1 MEKIISYI
9 RGNLE
14 MIKKIMFPA
23 VVIMAMIVF
32 WIFGGEEDLTVEDA
46 GSMEAME
53 TQVQEEVDETEY
65 LTGDI

>member
-9 RGNLE
+9 RDNLE

-32 WIFGGEEDLTVEDA
+32 WIFGGEENLTVEDA
-46 GSMEAME
+46 GAMEKME
-53 TQVQEEVDETEY
+53 TQ
-65 LTGDI
+65 